1 MYDQTDQRLEYPSYL
16 QEASQLHPSKRE
28 QNFLTTMAISA
39 LPFCRLRQ
47 RHHCLCLHCRSHSR
61 VAKLSGYTWRWEA
74 EQGKTV
80 VPRNKSTTSTTNF
93 RTFGLESRH
102 CPRQCSSVSSSAL
115 LHLDPSNTS
124 IRAVALFHRRCKPT
138 PIYLLLSLCRK
149 CTNSYVENH
158 GFSTEKHHGISVGK
172 SVLSTRVKQ
181 PQRTCH
187 PKHITHTSVHLA
199 LQAEE
204 QRKRAADAR
213 ELLLFGT

>member
-47 RHHCLCLHCRSHSR
+47 WHHCLCLHCRSHSR

-74 EQGKTV
+74 EQAKTV
-80 VPRNKSTTSTTNF
+80 VPRNQSTTSTTNF
-93 RTFGLESRH
+93 RTFGLQSRH

-124 IRAVALFHRRCKPT
+124 IRAVAWVSW
-138 PIYLLLSLCRK
+138 LLLKQQPRNSSCCDRQIFTIKNKRDGKGWVFAESVFFIHYSL
-149 CTNSYVENH
+149 
-158 GFSTEKHHGISVGK
+158 
-172 SVLSTRVKQ
+172 
-181 PQRTCH
+181 
-187 PKHITHTSVHLA
+187 
-199 LQAEE
+199 
-204 QRKRAADAR
+204 
-213 ELLLFGT
+213 